1 MKIKYLFACVVIV
14 LFVSTA
20 CSGGASS
27 RAASEGARATT
38 AAAPATVGALS
49 IDLRTEPDPPT
60 PGRPEFFITVKDADG
75 QPVENADV
83 TLGYEMT
90 TMSMGLSSGKA
101 SDTGGGVY
109 AIKSSLDHGG
119 VLSITVE
126 VFRQNTPLGTQQFEI
141 EVK

>member
-1 MKIKYLFACVVIV
+1 MKVKYLFACVVIASF
-14 LFVSTA
+14 LSAA
-20 CSGGASS
+20 CGGGTSS
-27 RAASEGARATT
+27 RATP
-38 AAAPATVGALS
+38 AAAPATAGALS

-60 PGRPEFFITVKDADG
+60 PGRLEFFITVKDAGG

-83 TLGYEMT
+83 TLSYEMT
-90 TMSMGLSSGKA
+90 TMNMGLSSGRA
-101 SDTGGGVY
+101 GDIGGGVY

-126 VFRQNTPLGTQQFEI
+126 VLRQNTVLGSQQFEI